1 MSRKKLSNSYS
12 IATIGMVLSTIYI
25 VLLLVQLVLE
35 IATNSLNASGFVV
48 GLINYAINILFYLI
62 ICSYFARGRSNPVFI
77 YIGICMLLL
86 SSYVIPAIFQVIRN
100 LSGLMI
106 NWRNPQIYLLS
117 LGTILG
123 IVYFIFLS
131 LNTKERRKGYTTAL
145 IVFGTIM
152 FVLAILTSVSLIFTT
167 VEVIKAIVANATE
180 LGASGVA
187 SMIILILEVLMSLT
201 STAFALIYFLYPIYL
216 KNSF

>member
-1 MSRKKLSNSYS
+1 MSRKKLSSSYS

-25 VLLLVQLVLE
+25 ALLLIQLVLS
-35 IATNSLNASGFVV
+35 IATNSLNSYGFVV
-48 GLINYAINILFYLI
+48 GLINYAINVIFYLLV
-62 ICSYFARGRSNPVFI
+62 CSYFARGRSNSMYI
-77 YIGICMLLL
+77 YLGICMLLL

-106 NWRNPQIYLLS
+106 NWANPQIYFLS

-123 IVYFIFLS
+123 IVYFIFLA

-152 FVLAILTSVSLIFTT
+152 FVLAILTSISLIITT
-167 VEVIKAIVANATE
+167 IDGIKAIVTNASE

-187 SMIILILEVLMSLT
+187 SMVILILEVLMSLT
-201 STAFALIYFLYPIYL
+201 STAFALIYFLYPINI

>member
-1 MSRKKLSNSYS
+1 MSRKKLSSSYS

-25 VLLLVQLVLE
+25 ALLLIQLVLS
-35 IATNSLNASGFVV
+35 IATNSLNSYGFVV
-48 GLINYAINILFYLI
+48 GLINYAINVIFYLLV
-62 ICSYFARGRSNPVFI
+62 CSYFARGRSNSMYI
-77 YIGICMLLL
+77 YLGICMLLL

-106 NWRNPQIYLLS
+106 NWANPQIYFLS

-123 IVYFIFLS
+123 IVYFIFLA

-145 IVFGTIM
+145 IIFGTIM
-152 FVLAILTSVSLIFTT
+152 FVLAILTSISLIITT
-167 VEVIKAIVANATE
+167 IDGIKAIVTNASE

-187 SMIILILEVLMSLT
+187 SMVILILEVLMSLT
-201 STAFALIYFLYPIYL
+201 STAFALIYFLYPINI

>member
-12 IATIGMVLSTIYI
+12 IATIGMVLSTIYV

-35 IATNSLNASGFVV
+35 IATNSLNSYGFVV
-48 GLINYAINILFYLI
+48 GLINYAINVVFYI
-62 ICSYFARGRSNPVFI
+62 FVCNYFAKGRSNSMYI
-77 YIGICMLLL
+77 YLGICILLI
-86 SSYVIPAIFQVIRN
+86 STYIIPAIFQVIEN
-100 LSGLMI
+100 LAGLMI

-123 IVYFIFLS
+123 IVYFILLV
-131 LNTKERRKGYTTAL
+131 LNNKERRKNYTTAL

-152 FVLAILTSVSLIFTT
+152 FVLAILTSISLIYTT
-167 VEVIKAIVANATE
+167 VVGIKTIITNATE
-180 LGASGVA
+180 LGVSGVA

-201 STAFALIYFLYPIYL
+201 STAFALIYFLYPINIKRSY
-216 KNSF
+216 

>member
-25 VLLLVQLVLE
+25 ALLLIQLVLS
-35 IATNSLNASGFVV
+35 IATNSLNSYGFVV
-48 GLINYAINILFYLI
+48 GLINYAINVIFYLLV
-62 ICSYFARGRSNPVFI
+62 CSYFARGRSNSMYI
-77 YIGICMLLL
+77 YLGICMLLL

-106 NWRNPQIYLLS
+106 NWANPQIYFLS

-123 IVYFIFLS
+123 IVYFIFLA

-152 FVLAILTSVSLIFTT
+152 FVLAIFTSISLIITT
-167 VEVIKAIVANATE
+167 IDGIKAIVTNASE

-187 SMIILILEVLMSLT
+187 SMVILILEVLMSLT
-201 STAFALIYFLYPIYL
+201 STAFALIYFLYPINI